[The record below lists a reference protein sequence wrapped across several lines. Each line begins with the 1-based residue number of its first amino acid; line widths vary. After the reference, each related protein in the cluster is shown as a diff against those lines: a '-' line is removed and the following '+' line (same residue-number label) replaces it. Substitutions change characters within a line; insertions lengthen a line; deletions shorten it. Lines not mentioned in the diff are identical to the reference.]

1 MKAIIN
7 GRLLMPEGE
16 IRGKALLYEEKI
28 IGTADPAETAG
39 ADVLD
44 AGGAYVAPGLIDTHI
59 HGYRGKDASDGD
71 AEGLLRMAA
80 EITENG
86 VTAFLPTTMTIPFPM
101 LEEAFRS
108 IRRAGMISREKSFA
122 GAEILGCHAEGPFIS
137 PDRKG
142 AQAEDAILPPD
153 ADAVAAYQDV
163 IRIMTYAP
171 ERKGAAEMARRI
183 RENNGIRLSIGH
195 TDADYGET
203 LRAMEEGTGRVTHLF
218 NAMPPMHHRNPG
230 PVCAALTADVYTE
243 VIADGFHIHPGLF
256 PMLHRLK
263 GNRLILITDCVR
275 AGGMPEGEYTLG
287 GQRFTLQGNRCLME
301 DGTIA
306 GSVLRM
312 NEAVRNY
319 RDYAGI
325 PMAEAVCAASLYP
338 AESIGIADR
347 KGSLLP
353 GKDADIVLMD
363 EDCCVLRTI
372 IRGTTRFRR

>member
-44 AGGAYVAPGLIDTHI
+44 AGGAYVAPALIDTHI

-183 RENNGIRLSIGH
+183 RNKGASAILDAKEFTESPDNQVRCMDRYLLGHLDNEWFMSEAFWEYYCERL
-195 TDADYGET
+195 
-203 LRAMEEGTGRVTHLF
+203 
-218 NAMPPMHHRNPG
+218 
-230 PVCAALTADVYTE
+230 
-243 VIADGFHIHPGLF
+243 
-256 PMLHRLK
+256 
-263 GNRLILITDCVR
+263 
-275 AGGMPEGEYTLG
+275 
-287 GQRFTLQGNRCLME
+287 
-301 DGTIA
+301 
-306 GSVLRM
+306 
-312 NEAVRNY
+312 
-319 RDYAGI
+319 
-325 PMAEAVCAASLYP
+325 AS
-338 AESIGIADR
+338 ARE
-347 KGSLLP
+347 
-353 GKDADIVLMD
+353 
-363 EDCCVLRTI
+363 
-372 IRGTTRFRR
+372 